1 MKKFLPVF
9 ISVFVIMMNV
19 LSAHASGNILRG
31 VDVKRG
37 TDSYTIE
44 LTSSAPAKISKTI
57 VSSNRILI
65 NLQNV
70 NVSSNLSTRFNGS
83 SVIDNVM
90 VEPCG
95 MNNVNVMV
103 QGDNIAYSNIVFK
116 EPSLIENTE
125 DTIKDSFT
133 SLFSILTGS
142 SKTDKTVQYGTLLI
156 FLCILFAEIRFIKS
170 KYDELKSEKQQ
181 IIKDIER
188 TKNFSDYLPGYG
200 TAGIKKPYTTP
211 VYGTAPSTVSTN
223 KSVLR
228 PLRTSESLTLNSLL
242 SNRNT
247 EKTLIN
253 KIVNN
258 PPVFGSL
265 SINENI
271 PAGQSVSNPLE
282 RARLNKNIKYLEE
295 MTRRYKSTA
304 TVNDFQNE
312 HRTRLNRIY

>member
-1 MKKFLPVF
+1 
-9 ISVFVIMMNV
+9 MMNV
-19 LSAHASGNILRG
+19 LSANASGNILRG

-37 TDSYTIE
+37 TDSYTVE
-44 LTSSAPAKISKTI
+44 LTSTAPAKINKTI

-70 NVSSNLSTRFNGS
+70 NVSSKLSTKFNGS

-95 MNNVNVMV
+95 MNNVNVMI

-116 EPSLIENTE
+116 QPTVIENTE

-133 SLFSILTGS
+133 SLFSILTGT

-156 FLCILFAEIRFIKS
+156 FLFILIAEIRFIKS
-170 KYDELKSEKQQ
+170 KYDELKTEKQQ
-181 IIKDIER
+181 MLKDIER
-188 TKNFSDYLPGYG
+188 TKDFSDYLPGYG
-200 TAGIKKPYTTP
+200 NTGIKKPYTTP
-211 VYGTAPSTVSTN
+211 VYGSFPTSVPVR
-223 KSVLR
+223 KSALK
-228 PLRTSESLTLNSLL
+228 PLRSSENLTLNSLL
-242 SNRNT
+242 SNRTT

-258 PPVFGSL
+258 APVFGSL
-265 SINENI
+265 SIGDNVS
-271 PAGQSVSNPLE
+271 AGKSVTNPLD
-282 RARLNKNIKYLEE
+282 RARLNQNIKYLEE

-304 TVNDFQNE
+304 TVNDLYKEN
-312 HRTRLNRIY
+312 RARLNRIY